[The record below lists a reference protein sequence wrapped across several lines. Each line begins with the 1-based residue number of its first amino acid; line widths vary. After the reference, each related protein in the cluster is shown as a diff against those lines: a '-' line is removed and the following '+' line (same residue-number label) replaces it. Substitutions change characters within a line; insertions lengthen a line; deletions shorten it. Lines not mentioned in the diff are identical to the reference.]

1 MRSRLDEIV
10 EEECI
15 KGYDGTVAKRIAER
29 AFRHGVERDRG
40 LLQDIL
46 DGACAAARSG
56 TTWWTPAHVSSPRDV
71 QPAPAE
77 EKANECQRDGTCPP
91 FAHVFCQPNRRKGER
106 RKGQE
111 MCYAMSLDPG
121 WWCLNKMTDHGCSSQ
136 SGLDRR
142 SGKDRRKP

>member
-1 MRSRLDEIV
+1 MRTRLDEIV

-29 AFRHGVERDRG
+29 TFRHGVEQHAA
-40 LLQDIL
+40 LT
-46 DGACAAARSG
+46 DGDSG
-56 TTWWTPAHVSSPRDV
+56 AV

-77 EKANECQRDGTCPP
+77 EKYQIKTVPWGSVPGGWI
-91 FAHVFCQPNRRKGER
+91 NRRQGER
-106 RKGQE
+106 RKGRE
-111 MCYAMSLDPG
+111 MCYAAMSLRPG
-121 WWCLNKMTDHGCSSQ
+121 WWCLNKITDHGCSSQ